1 MVDEGYYFLTR
12 HWKNAIIRLLMTVK
26 LLEGLD
32 VISNEMIVIGA
43 TQIGCENTFR
53 LKKIYDNKGE

>member
-1 MVDEGYYFLTR
+1 
-12 HWKNAIIRLLMTVK
+12 MTVK